1 MITCLHVNA
10 QNIYRSIFVG
20 LLVEYLNS
28 VCSTDFSLYVRWFD
42 YIHLVSKIQICMC
55 NAHKTIFDI
64 TYWLK
69 SLHQKI
75 WNIFTK
81 RIFDKIWDTYDA
93 ISEYIT
99 CIKEEKGWILEGLFP
114 LANNERTFD
123 SFCAPVLPV
132 VYHKICTLI
141 YPIEFF
147 WRQFRLIKCNLI
159 TSTLW

>member
-42 YIHLVSKIQICMC
+42 YIHLVSKIQICML
-55 NAHKTIFDI
+55 NDFWYDI
-64 TYWLK
+64 LNQVIA
-69 SLHQKI
+69 LKI
-75 WNIFTK
+75 WNLFTN

-99 CIKEEKGWILEGLFP
+99 CIKEEKGWILEVLFP
-114 LANNERTFD
+114 LANERTFD

>member
-1 MITCLHVNA
+1 MISCLHVYV
-10 QNIYRSIFVG
+10 QNIYLPIFVC
-20 LLVEYLNS
+20 LLVAYLNL
-28 VCSTDFSLYVRWFD
+28 VCTTDFSRYITWFNN
-42 YIHLVSKIQICMC
+42 IHIVSKIQICMG

-99 CIKEEKGWILEGLFP
+99 CIKEEKGWILEVLFP
-114 LANNERTFD
+114 LANEHTFD
-123 SFCAPVLPV
+123 SFCAPFLLV
-132 VYHKICTLI
+132 VYYEICTLI
-141 YPIEFF
+141 YPIEFC
-147 WRQFRLIKCNLI
+147 WRQLRLIKCNWI